1 MPQEAT
7 VSVMAD
13 DTSKPRARK
22 SPLLRFAPI
31 AVVAA
36 GLAFGYTMGWHEFLS
51 LDYLVHSRDM
61 LKHMVANHYSAAV
74 FGFVVVYALATAFS
88 FPAASIL
95 TIFAGFLFGW
105 LIGGAASIVG
115 ATIGAT
121 AIFLA
126 ARTAFGDFLKQSV
139 GGKVSKLAKGFE
151 ENAFSYLFI
160 LRLAPIFPFFVMNIA
175 PALFNVSLRTYVAAT
190 FLGIIP
196 GGLAYAYLG
205 QGLDGVIVAAAKADR
220 EVTIKDIVTTEIV
233 VAFAALALVAA
244 IPTIV
249 KKIRGDK
256 LA

>member
-1 MPQEAT
+1 MSQEAAVT
-7 VSVMAD
+7 GMD
-13 DTSKPRARK
+13 EQTDQRPRK
-22 SPLLRFAPI
+22 SQIARFAPI
-31 AVVAA
+31 AVILF

-51 LDYLVHSRDM
+51 LDYLVQSRDM
-61 LKHMVANHYSAAV
+61 LKHMVAAHYLSAV
-74 FGFVVVYALATAFS
+74 FGFIAVYALATAFS

-105 LIGGAASIVG
+105 FIGGSAAIVG

-121 AIFLA
+121 AIFIA
-126 ARTAFGDFLKQSV
+126 ARTAFGDFLKEKV
-139 GGKVSKLAKGFE
+139 GGKVAKLAKGFE
-151 ENAFSYLFI
+151 EDAFSYLFV

-175 PALFNVSLRTYVAAT
+175 PALFNVPLRTYIIAT

-196 GGLAYAYLG
+196 GGMAYAYLG
-205 QGLDGVIVAAAKADR
+205 QGLDSVIVAAAEAGR

-249 KKIRGDK
+249 KKIRGNK